1 MKGMRKIRRGKNFA
15 GVVQYALKP
24 GSHHKSDP
32 IVIGGNMLSGF
43 ALELIS
49 EFNGTK
55 QLRPD
60 VQKPVWHNSLRL
72 PNGESLT
79 NEQWSSIAD
88 DFMERMGFSDTHL
101 RCYVLHDDDGQH
113 IHIIASRIDM
123 ADGKLYLGRN
133 ENLISTRIIS
143 EIEIDHNLT
152 VTKTAPAI
160 APKQPKRKRI
170 SRNEEMLSERTGVP
184 CPKESL
190 QQILDKSLADTPD
203 LLTFTKRL
211 EEAEVSWTANVAST
225 GKMNGFSFSYR
236 DIAFKASQLGKSYS
250 WANLSN
256 RLNYNPDH
264 LEALRSDISIKDQPA
279 LPALPALP
287 APAPAP
293 APAKDVATTDI
304 PRESISEKIAELEL
318 RLREDRR
325 KEIVEKILQKN
336 AVQQQKHLRLIG
348 WLPFLRRLAEL
359 LRSYGKSILHKTH
372 MTFSNI
378 SAMKPLNKARKIRL

>member
-1 MKGMRKIRRGKNFA
+1 MKGMQKIKRGKNFS

-24 GSHHKSDP
+24 GAHHKSDP
-32 IVIGGNMLSGF
+32 IVIGGNMLGDS
-43 ALELIS
+43 ASELIA
-49 EFNGTK
+49 EFDGTK

-72 PNGESLT
+72 PDGESLT

-88 DFMERMGFSDTHL
+88 DYMERMGFSDTHL

-113 IHIIASRIDM
+113 IHIIAGRIDM
-123 ADGKLYLGRN
+123 AGGKLYLGRN

-143 EIEIDHNLT
+143 ELEIDHNLT
-152 VTKTAPAI
+152 VTKTAPSLSNT
-160 APKQPKRKRI
+160 QPKRKRI
-170 SRNEEMLSERTGVP
+170 SQNEQMLSARTGVP
-184 CPKESL
+184 SPKEAL
-190 QQILDKSLADTPD
+190 QQILDKSLPDTPD
-203 LLTFTKRL
+203 LLTFIKRL
-211 EEAEVSWTANVAST
+211 EEAEVGWTANIAST
-225 GKMNGFSFSYR
+225 GKMNGFSFEYR
-236 DIAFKASQLGKSYS
+236 EIAFKASQLGKGYS
-250 WANLSN
+250 WANLQKQ
-256 RLNYNPDH
+256 LNYNPDH
-264 LEALRSDISIKDQPA
+264 LEALRTNTPAKDH
-279 LPALPALP
+279 P

-304 PRESISEKIAELEL
+304 PRKSISEKIAELEL

-359 LRSYGKSILHKTH
+359 LRSYGKSILHKPLPG
-372 MTFSNI
+372 FSKLY
-378 SAMKPLNKARKIRL
+378 ATRLLHKERKIHL

>member
-1 MKGMRKIRRGKNFA
+1 MKGMRKIKRGKNFA

-32 IVIGGNMLSGF
+32 IVIGGNMLSGS

-79 NEQWSSIAD
+79 NEQWSSFAD
-88 DFMERMGFSDTHL
+88 DYMERMGFSDTHL

-160 APKQPKRKRI
+160 APKQPKRKKI
-170 SRNEEMLSERTGVP
+170 SRNEQMLSARTGVP
-184 CPKESL
+184 SPKEAL
-190 QQILDKSLADTPD
+190 QHIIDKSLTDTPD
-203 LLTFTKRL
+203 LLTFIKRL
-211 EEAEVSWTANVAST
+211 EEAEVGWTANIAST
-225 GKMNGFSFSYR
+225 GKMNGFSFEYR
-236 DIAFKASQLGKSYS
+236 DIAFKASKLGKAYS
-250 WANLSN
+250 WVNLQKQ
-256 RLNYNPDH
+256 LNYNPDH
-264 LEALRSDISIKDQPA
+264 LEALRTTKGVI
-279 LPALPALP
+279 P

-293 APAKDVATTDI
+293 APAPVTVLKTTE
-304 PRESISEKIAELEL
+304 RKESIGGKIAELEL
-318 RLREDRR
+318 RLRKDKRN
-325 KEIVEKILQKN
+325 EIIEKILQKN
-336 AVQQQKHLRLIG
+336 AVQRQKHSRLSG
-348 WLPFLRRLAEL
+348 WIPFLRRFIEL
-359 LRSYGKSILHKTH
+359 LRSYGKSILHQVPPN
-372 MTFSNI
+372 FSVVY
-378 SAMKPLNKARKIRL
+378 SSHHLKSSRKIRL

>member
-1 MKGMRKIRRGKNFA
+1 MKGMQKIKRGKSFA

-24 GSHHKSDP
+24 GAHHKSDP
-32 IVIGGNMLSGF
+32 VVIGGNVLGGS
-43 ALELIS
+43 ALELIA
-49 EFNGTK
+49 EFDGTK

-72 PNGESLT
+72 PDTESLS
-79 NEQWSSIAD
+79 NDQWVTIAD
-88 DFMERMGFSDTHL
+88 DYMKRMGFSDTHL

-113 IHIIASRIDM
+113 IHIIASRIDI
-123 ADGKLYLGRN
+123 AGGKLYLGRN
-133 ENLISTRIIS
+133 ENLISTRIIGEL
-143 EIEIDHNLT
+143 EIAHGLT
-152 VTKTAPAI
+152 VTKTAPSI
-160 APKQPKRKRI
+160 TPKQQKQRKV
-170 SRNEEMLSERTGVP
+170 SRNEQMLSERTGVP
-184 CPKESL
+184 SPKDAL
-190 QQILDKSLADTPD
+190 QHIIDKSLADTPD
-203 LLTFTKRL
+203 LLTFIKRL
-211 EEAEVSWTANVAST
+211 EEAEVSWKANIAST
-225 GKMNGFSFSYR
+225 GKMNGFSFEYTG
-236 DIAFKASQLGKSYS
+236 IAFKASQLGKSYS

-264 LEALRSDISIKDQPA
+264 LEVLRKGIQTKEA
-279 LPALPALP
+279 LPASMPIP

-325 KEIVEKILQKN
+325 KEIVEKILQKH

-359 LRSYGKSILHKTH
+359 LRSYGKSILHKPLPG
-372 MTFSNI
+372 FSNLYVTR
-378 SAMKPLNKARKIRL
+378 PLHKERKIHL